1 MKNSYQKMLIV
12 FLLAGLIACTPVSS
26 QSNAGSISLPAEANI
41 PQYLVLISIDAGR
54 PEYLELAAMPNLQ
67 SLIQSGI
74 YYPDAW
80 VGSVEN
86 NTPPGHTEMATGSFP
101 RTNGILGFS
110 WTNVESGQNVNPTSL
125 EAINRGEM
133 AAIVEQSGVPT
144 ISELIKTKYPD
155 GKVIVVT
162 SHKYYAAQGLG
173 VGPSDYILY
182 AVQGKK
188 GGQSQAGQ
196 GVELPSA
203 GMLVPAC
210 IKGHELPDEVLADPV
225 LRIQS
230 LNNGDDSRFVFN
242 AARILFEKYQP
253 RALLINLPETD
264 SIGHKTGGI
273 NSPEEIRPVMT
284 AIDAGLGELITAY
297 KNAGIFE
304 QTLWVIT
311 ADHGMTPNTES
322 VDGMAVSQASSTV
335 CKKCKVNGSFQFLS
349 RPEFSMQ
356 VAEQIASANIAG
368 VTGVY
373 ARVKKADGY
382 VYQPAQKTMDSLDPD
397 LNKAYLYLL
406 STFAG
411 PNSPD
416 IAVASKLN
424 ILSTN
429 ETPNKGGKHSA
440 MNWADQHIPLI
451 FSGQGVVQGK
461 TSPSPARLVDILPT
475 IARLMNLSAGQMD
488 GVVLGDALIS
498 PQPMELQAQAQI
510 NAKLTSLRDVLKRTV
525 N

>member
-1 MKNSYQKMLIV
+1 MKHIYQKILGV
-12 FLLAGLIACTPVSS
+12 WLLVSLIACTPISPLASS
-26 QSNAGSISLPAEANI
+26 ASIPE
-41 PQYLVLISIDAGR
+41 YLVLISIDAGR
-54 PEYLELAAMPNLQ
+54 PEYLDLVSMPNLQ
-67 SLIQSGI
+67 SLLQSGV

-110 WTNVESGQNVNPTSL
+110 WTNVETGQKVNPTSL

-133 AAIVEQSGVPT
+133 AAIVQQSGVPT
-144 ISELIKTKYPD
+144 ISGLIKARYPD

-182 AVQGKK
+182 AENIKK
-188 GGQSQAGQ
+188 AKQPQAGQ

-210 IKGHELPDEVLADPV
+210 LKGHELPADVLADPA
-225 LRIQS
+225 LRMPS

-242 AARILFEKYQP
+242 ASRILFEKYEP

-273 NSPEEIRPVMT
+273 NAPEEIRPVMA
-284 AIDAGLGELITAY
+284 AIDAGLGDLIAAY
-297 KNAGIFE
+297 KKAGLFE
-304 QTLWVIT
+304 KTLWVIT
-311 ADHGMTPNTES
+311 ADHGMTPNTIS
-322 VDGMAVSQASSTV
+322 VDGQAISQSSALV
-335 CKKCKVNGSFQFLS
+335 CPRCKVNGSSQYLG
-349 RPEFSMQ
+349 RPELATQ
-356 VAEQIASANIAG
+356 VAEQVANSDIAG

-373 ARVKKADGY
+373 ARVKKEGI
-382 VYQPAQKTMDSLDPD
+382 YQYQAAQKTSESLDPD

-416 IAVASKLN
+416 IAVASNTN
-424 ILSTN
+424 ILGANDAAS
-429 ETPNKGGKHSA
+429 KGGKHSA

-451 FSGQGVVQGK
+451 FSGPGVTKGK
-461 TSPSPARLVDILPT
+461 TSNSPARLADILPT
-475 IARLMNLSAGQMD
+475 IVRLMALNSGKMD
-488 GVVLGDALIS
+488 GIILSDALVS
-498 PQPMELQAQAQI
+498 PQPTDLQAQKAI
-510 NAKLTSLRDVLKRTV
+510 NDQLTPLRDALKRTGS
-525 N
+525 